1 MVKILFSVL
10 ALLFLSPDF
19 VLGDIVA
26 EGYVDVMTSCPIT
39 PQIWEIE
46 QKPEASGV
54 YKGNNLYR
62 KTGSALFAIG
72 EKIKI
77 EGVLVDS
84 NCVPIDGAVVTIWQ
98 RNAKGAYQFDGYNKE
113 DDKYSD
119 QKNKDSNFTGSGMSI
134 TDNLGR
140 YAFWTIVP
148 KVEASRAPYINFS
161 IYHVDFLDFR
171 TQMFFPD
178 HGDYNKDS
186 VLTKYTNTRDRNLL
200 VAKKIESKDRKQE
213 KELEGIYQFNITLE
227 GQIKYKNY

>member
-148 KVEASRAPYINFS
+148 KV
-161 IYHVDFLDFR
+161 
-171 TQMFFPD
+171 
-178 HGDYNKDS
+178 
-186 VLTKYTNTRDRNLL
+186 LTKYTNTRDRNLL